1 MIENRRTGIHEGDE
15 AYQTGNYIKKLA
27 KRQANIKRFK
37 QQFPDCKD
45 LPSKQVLMI
54 FKFYKKHCERSFQP
68 TNLTMLTT
76 GTLFILIT
84 GLFING
90 GAGGAFSAEEA
101 FAGPNAIV
109 MNTVISSATSGLTYM
124 LANQISNLRIDN
136 SLIQQTGLIQN
147 YNIS

>member
-1 MIENRRTGIHEGDE
+1 
-15 AYQTGNYIKKLA
+15 
-27 KRQANIKRFK
+27 
-37 QQFPDCKD
+37 
-45 LPSKQVLMI
+45 
-54 FKFYKKHCERSFQP
+54 
-68 TNLTMLTT
+68 MLTT

-147 YNIS
+147 YNISQLCNAILAGLVSSTACCNNIQLWQSALVGLMSCLIY